1 MVQDNLACV
10 LHKEYDLRLEHKP
23 MPEPQE
29 GQVLLEMGC
38 VGICGSDVHYYEHG
52 RIADYIVTKP
62 MIIGHEASG
71 TVVKVGKGVKNLK
84 PGDRVAIEPG
94 VPCRCCSFCKEG
106 RYNLCPD
113 VIFCATPPHDGNLSR
128 YYTHDADFCYKLPDH
143 LTLEEGALLEP
154 LAVGVHACKRSGV
167 GLGTTVLVL
176 SAGPI
181 GLVTILAAKAY
192 GARVICVSR
201 SLTRLNVAKAC
212 GADIVIQVRNYQQEE
227 VELIKK
233 IHNALGRAP
242 QVTIDCTG
250 TENCLTL
257 GMNVTRVGGKLM
269 LVGMGPQTV
278 SVPLVNACAKEID
291 ILSCFRYVND
301 YPAALEMVASGKCP
315 VTKLITHNFQLEEAV
330 DAFKTASKKSDDTI
344 KIMIHC
350 RRG

>member
-1 MVQDNLACV
+1 MVKDNLSCV
-10 LHKEYDLRLEHKP
+10 LHKEHDLRLEQKP
-23 MPEPQE
+23 IPEPGPGE
-29 GQVLLEMGC
+29 VLIQMGC

-52 RIADYIVTKP
+52 RCADFIVKEP

-71 TVVKVGKGVKNLK
+71 TIAKVGPNVKNLK

-94 VPCRCCSFCKEG
+94 VPCRCCAACKEG
-106 RYNLCPD
+106 RYNLCPEM
-113 VIFCATPPHDGNLSR
+113 VFCATPPHHGNLSQF
-128 YYTHDADFCYKLPDH
+128 YKHAADFCYKLPDH

-167 GLGTTVLVL
+167 GLGTSVLVL

-201 SLTRLNVAKAC
+201 SLNRLNVAKEC
-212 GADIVIQVRNYQQEE
+212 GADQIIQVNNYREE
-227 VELIKK
+227 EEILIQK
-233 IHNALGRAP
+233 IHKALGDAP

-257 GMNVTRVGGKLM
+257 GINVTKMGGKLM
-269 LVGMGPQTV
+269 LVGMGPQMV

-301 YPAALEMVASGKCP
+301 YPDALEMVASGKCP
-315 VTKLITHNFQLEEAV
+315 VRKLITHNFKLEEAV
-330 DAFKTASKKSDDTI
+330 EAFKTASKKADDTI

-350 RRG
+350 RQG